1 MEGNDYDDAYRR
13 EVEKLLRK
21 DAEKKARQDFKRL
34 KRAQKWAAVK
44 EEWAEVKEEWAE
56 AKEEW
61 AQDENNMFTNGIF
74 SKKKQKPTKMT
85 FVYVMLVL
93 LVVLFFLGVAS

>member
-34 KRAQKWAAVK
+34 KRAQKWAEA
-44 EEWAEVKEEWAE
+44 KEEWAE

-61 AQDENNMFTNGIF
+61 VQNENNMFTNGTF
-74 SKKKQKPTKMT
+74 SNKKPTKTT
-85 FVYVMLVL
+85 FVFVMLYL
-93 LVVLFFLGVAS
+93 LVILFLIGVGR

>member
-1 MEGNDYDDAYRR
+1 MEDNDYDDAYRR

-44 EEWAEVKEEWAE
+44 EEWA
-56 AKEEW
+56 
-61 AQDENNMFTNGIF
+61 QDENNMFTNGIF

-93 LVVLFFLGVAS
+93 LVILFFLGVAS